1 MRVLFVENDDS
12 FSWNVVD
19 LLPCSRG
26 ELVLAS
32 PAEAGDRLRAL
43 GPGSLVVIG
52 PGPKDPLR
60 TGLVEVVQEAARLGL
75 PLLGICL
82 GFQALGL
89 AFGARL
95 VRTAPVHGKHSCI
108 TFRPSRLFPGIEG
121 EHPAMRYHSLALD
134 SIGAPLRLV
143 AQTVDGIPMALE
155 HERLPMAGLQFH
167 PDSYATPSGRAM
179 VESFF
184 GAVR

>member
-1 MRVLFVENDDS
+1 MRVLFVENEDS

-19 LLPCSRG
+19 LLPCGRD
-26 ELVLAS
+26 EVLLAT
-32 PAEAGDRLRAL
+32 AEEAAARLRAL
-43 GPGSLVVIG
+43 GPDAIVVVG

-60 TGLVEVVQEAARLGL
+60 TGLVEVVLEAARLGT

-95 VRTAPVHGKHSCI
+95 VRTAPVHGKRSQVS
-108 TFRPSRLFPGIEG
+108 FSPSRLFPGFEG
-121 EHPAMRYHSLALD
+121 EHPAMRYHSLALEG
-134 SIGAPLRLV
+134 IAAPLRLV
-143 AQTVDGIPMALE
+143 ARAADGVPMAIE

-167 PDSYATPSGRAM
+167 PDSYATPGGRAM
-179 VESFF
+179 VEAFF
-184 GAVR
+184 GAVA